1 MVSKAFVLKSVELK
15 NWKTFADATL
25 NIEAEGLTGI
35 VGRNGS
41 GKSSFVEAILWCL
54 YGSRPEGVVKGDL
67 RRRKA
72 DPVKDTTSIKV
83 TFMHAGQTIEAFRQ
97 MKGKN
102 HTVTG
107 AVFLDG
113 NDMTKATGSTVEAWV
128 TNRIGMDATG
138 FQTAIVVPQ
147 KELDNIVDMK
157 PAERRKS
164 IERLA
169 GVEEMNVAVQNARA
183 LENDISKQIKVMPG
197 SEAEIEQA
205 ENFYEEVSTQFTVV
219 EDRLSH
225 AAVLEN
231 EARTKLESA
240 IEVNKA
246 SKVHLDEGFALYEA
260 LGELENK
267 KRYAQQAVDSLD
279 SQLAEARQ
287 EYSGVDVSQREEL
300 QDAYRS
306 LTQQMNEANSTFSEN
321 EQRNTS
327 KNAELERAI
336 REHSAEQERNA
347 DLTSKAE
354 GAKTTLEALEAPET
368 ARKRADEANTRLS
381 DLAASAG
388 VLKARVADMEE
399 SIAAMSTFNE
409 DAHCPT
415 CQTKIANPS
424 ELVEK
429 FTRMRDDF
437 VAELE
442 AKNSEGRKVRD
453 ELGDANRAI
462 EEYRN
467 LDARKV
473 QAENELN
480 QSSEN
485 LKRLDAQ
492 VVTLRAEVAALPP
505 VDRKAH
511 IDALDA
517 LDEERRTVLQK
528 GEKIAQALKTM
539 ERVERLEG
547 ELAKAQNTVD
557 ALLPE
562 ISETST
568 KLSGYGDL
576 EALDH
581 TVAMNES
588 NIEKLRSEQGRHF
601 SDMKNLESEH
611 GKLEERVANARENWE
626 REKRIA
632 AKKVEASLV
641 LEERAAVTDLLD
653 EYRKER
659 ISRIAPEMS
668 VTATDMISQ
677 MTNGRFIEVLVADDF
692 ATSVVKNDGTVY
704 AVAELSGGEKS
715 IVALALRIAV
725 GALITGDNAGLLWL
739 DEVLPAQDAE
749 RRDAVLG
756 VLRELPIQQIVM
768 INHTHE
774 AEDVVDRVVRV
785 IYDDDGSIVE
795 SNSTL
800 EEEVAE
806 MV

>member
-1 MVSKAFVLKSVELK
+1 MASKAFVLKSVELK

-25 NIEAEGLTGI
+25 SVETEGLTGI

-72 DPVKDTTSIKV
+72 DPVKEVTSVKV
-83 TFMHAGQTIEAFRQ
+83 TFTHAGQTIEAFRQ

-147 KELDNIVDMK
+147 KELDKIVDMK

-164 IERLA
+164 IESLA
-169 GVEEMNVAVQNARA
+169 GVEEMNVAVQSSRT
-183 LENDISKQIKVMPG
+183 LESDIAKQIKVMPG

-205 ENFYEEVSTQFTVV
+205 ENFYEEVSSQFTMV
-219 EDRLSH
+219 EERLSH

-240 IEVNKA
+240 VEENKA

-279 SQLAEARQ
+279 SQLTEARQ
-287 EYSGVDVSQREEL
+287 EYSGIDVSQREEL
-300 QDAYRS
+300 QNTYRS
-306 LTQQMNEANSTFSEN
+306 ITQQMNEANSAFSKN
-321 EQRNTS
+321 EQRNDS

-336 REHSAEQERNA
+336 RDHVGEQERNA
-347 DLTSKAE
+347 VIATMVEAAKA
-354 GAKTTLEALEAPET
+354 TLAALEAPET
-368 ARKRADEANTRLS
+368 ARKRAEEANTRLS
-381 DLAASAG
+381 DLASSAG

-442 AKNSEGRKVRD
+442 EKNTEGRKARD
-453 ELGDANRAI
+453 ELKSANRAV
-462 EEYRN
+462 EEY
-467 LDARKV
+467 LSYEAQKV
-473 QAENELN
+473 QAEKELN

-485 LKRLDAQ
+485 LKRLDGQ
-492 VVTLRAEVAALPP
+492 VMALREEVAALLP

-511 IDALDA
+511 MDSLDA
-517 LDEERRTVLQK
+517 LDEERRIVLQK
-528 GEKIAQALKTM
+528 GEKITQALKTM
-539 ERVERLEG
+539 DRVERLES
-547 ELAKAQNTVD
+547 ELVKAQSTVE

-562 ISETST
+562 ISETSN
-568 KLSGYGDL
+568 KLASYGDL

-588 NIEKLRSEQGRHF
+588 NIEKLRDEQGRHF

-611 GKLEERVANARENWE
+611 GKLGERVSNAKENWE
-626 REKRIA
+626 REKRIL

-692 ATSVVKNDGTVY
+692 ATSVVKSDGTVY
-704 AVAELSGGEKS
+704 GVAELSGGEKS

-749 RRDAVLG
+749 RRDAVLA
-756 VLRELPIQQIVM
+756 VLRDLPIQQIVM

-785 IYDDDGSIVE
+785 VYDDEGSVVE
-795 SNSTL
+795 SDSTL